1 MRSLSQLVMEA
12 THIKGNI
19 LDLVLTNVENSIC
32 ELSIDTSHPLVHSD
46 HHSITFRICS
56 VLPHPKS
63 PTKRYYFDYSKADFD
78 SLCDYLLDIDFEDCF
93 HSDDVES
100 VWSTIKS
107 TILNA
112 MNLFIPKLPRRSHN
126 HPKWFNSVIRHRIN
140 CIHTLR
146 KRCLQHPTPYNHS
159 KLKNLENL
167 LQKDLIAAKST
178 YEKNLIELCSKG
190 QSSKNFKYLRSLSSL
205 GSIPTSVS
213 LDSSTAMLDQEKATL
228 FNTFFHSVFTHSS
241 FNLPPSENFPVPDS
255 TISDISISE
264 LDVFEALSSLNESK
278 SMGIDGIGPKLL
290 KHCGLALYKPIQ
302 HLFMLSISHHYVPE
316 DWRLHLVIPIHKAGD
331 KSSVRNYR
339 PVALLCS
346 ISKVLEKIIYDKII
360 IFVSGSISPSQFGFR
375 PKHSTL
381 QQLLIFVNHI
391 CNSFSSKSQTDVIY
405 LDFKKAFDSVA
416 HSELLVK
423 LWSFGITGNL
433 WNWFRGYLSDR
444 HQRVSLNQCLSDS
457 LPVISGVPQGS
468 ILGPLLFLIFV
479 NDLPSTVTSS
489 HIYLFADDTKC
500 LQSDR
505 Q

>member
-1 MRSLSQLVMEA
+1 MPYNIYCVAETWLSDFIFYHEILPCGYSLYRKDRNSRGGGVLIAVSDLISSSLIPSPPDLEVITVNVFCHNGPITFCTVYVPPNSEVDYHNQLLSYLYSIVSTMENVILVGDFNMPDICWSSLTGTSTFSNSFCDFVFEMSLSQLVMEA

-46 HHSITFRICS
+46 HHSITFRINS

-63 PTKRYYFDYSKADFD
+63 PSKRYYFDYSKADFD

-126 HPKWFNSVIRHRIN
+126 HPKWFNSVVRHRIN
-140 CIHTLR
+140 CIRTLR
-146 KRCLQHPTPYNHS
+146 KRCLQHPTPYTHS

-167 LQKDLIAAKST
+167 LQKDLIAEKST
-178 YEKNLIELCSKG
+178 YEKNLIESCSKG
-190 QSSKNFKYLRSLSSL
+190 QSSKNFNYLRSLSSL

-278 SMGIDGIGPKLL
+278 SMGIDGI
-290 KHCGLALYKPIQ
+290 
-302 HLFMLSISHHYVPE
+302 
-316 DWRLHLVIPIHKAGD
+316 
-331 KSSVRNYR
+331 
-339 PVALLCS
+339 
-346 ISKVLEKIIYDKII
+346 
-360 IFVSGSISPSQFGFR
+360 
-375 PKHSTL
+375 
-381 QQLLIFVNHI
+381 
-391 CNSFSSKSQTDVIY
+391 
-405 LDFKKAFDSVA
+405 
-416 HSELLVK
+416 
-423 LWSFGITGNL
+423 
-433 WNWFRGYLSDR
+433 
-444 HQRVSLNQCLSDS
+444 
-457 LPVISGVPQGS
+457 
-468 ILGPLLFLIFV
+468 
-479 NDLPSTVTSS
+479 
-489 HIYLFADDTKC
+489 
-500 LQSDR
+500 
-505 Q
+505 

>member
-1 MRSLSQLVMEA
+1 
-12 THIKGNI
+12 
-19 LDLVLTNVENSIC
+19 
-32 ELSIDTSHPLVHSD
+32 
-46 HHSITFRICS
+46 
-56 VLPHPKS
+56 
-63 PTKRYYFDYSKADFD
+63 
-78 SLCDYLLDIDFEDCF
+78 
-93 HSDDVES
+93 
-100 VWSTIKS
+100 
-107 TILNA
+107 

-146 KRCLQHPTPYNHS
+146 KRCLQHTTPYNHS

-167 LQKDLIAAKST
+167 LQKYLIAAKST

-190 QSSKNFKYLRSLSSL
+190 QSCKKFKYLRSLSSL

-241 FNLPPSENFPVPDS
+241 FNLPPPENFPVPNS

-278 SMGIDGIGPKLL
+278 SIGIDGKGPKLL
-290 KHCGLALYKPIQ
+290 KHCGLVLYKPIQ

-316 DWRLHLVIPIHKAGD
+316 DWHLHLVIPIHKAGD

-339 PVALLCS
+339 PVSLLCS
-346 ISKVLEKIIYDKII
+346 ISKVLDPKII

-391 CNSFSSKSQTDVIY
+391 CNSFSSKSQTAVIY

-457 LPVISGVPQGS
+457 LPVNSGVPQGS

-500 LQSDR
+500 LQSVRSSSDCHSLE
-505 Q
+505 QILELTI